1 MVFPFQREAAAMPDI
16 RPWRPVMSGALNW
29 ATDGRD
35 WPHREASRFVTA
47 GGLSWHV
54 QVMGQGPSLLL
65 LHGTGAATHS
75 WRDLMPLL
83 AQHFTVV
90 APDLPGHGF
99 TQAPDADLLS
109 LPAMARSVAS
119 LLKVLEIAPDCVV
132 GHSAG
137 AAIAMRMVLNGAIA
151 PQSLVSLNGA
161 LLPFRGVASQLFPSL
176 ARLLVLNSFVPRLFA
191 WRAGSATAVEQL
203 LEGTGS
209 HLDRRGLDLYRRL
222 FSNRVHVGS
231 TLAMMA
237 NWDLEAL
244 GWGFGKLDLP
254 VLLVV
259 GAGDKAV
266 SPADA
271 RVVAG
276 LLPDARIET
285 VPGAG
290 HLAHEE
296 KPAQIAALV
305 LAAALRP
312 TELVAAC

>member
-1 MVFPFQREAAAMPDI
+1 MTAALS
-16 RPWRPVMSGALNW
+16 WT
-29 ATDGRD
+29 TDGRD

-54 QVMGQGPSLLL
+54 QMMGYGPPLLL
-65 LHGTGAATHS
+65 LHGTGASTHS
-75 WRDLMPLL
+75 WRDLMPPLGER
-83 AQHFTVV
+83 FSVI

-99 TQAPDADLLS
+99 TEAPDAELLS
-109 LPAMARSVAS
+109 LPAMARALAA
-119 LLKVLEIAPDCVV
+119 LLAALDVSPKLVV

-137 AAIAMRMVLNGAIA
+137 AAIAMRMVLTKAIA
-151 PQSLVSLNGA
+151 PKNLISLNGA

-176 ARLLVLNSFVPRLFA
+176 AKLLVLNPFVPRFFA

-209 HLDRRGLDLYRRL
+209 HLDRRGLELYQRL
-222 FSNRVHVGS
+222 FSNRVHIAS

-244 GWGFGKLDLP
+244 GQNFGKLDLP

-271 RVVAG
+271 RDVARR
-276 LLPDARIET
+276 LPNARIET
-285 VPGAG
+285 LQGVG

-296 KPAQIAALV
+296 KPDVVARLILAEALCAA
-305 LAAALRP
+305 
-312 TELVAAC
+312 ELVASC